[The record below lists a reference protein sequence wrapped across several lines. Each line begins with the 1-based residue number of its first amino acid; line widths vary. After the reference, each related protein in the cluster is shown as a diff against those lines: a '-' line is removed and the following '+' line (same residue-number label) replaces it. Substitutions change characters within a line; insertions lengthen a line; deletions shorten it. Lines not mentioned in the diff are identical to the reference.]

1 MVMTILVTT
10 KELITKLMTIM
21 IMKGRDDHNNDNH
34 RNEHNGN
41 CNTDNIKIQ
50 EYQNSI
56 THSIFDIPLLDCV
69 CVFFALINFFFWVFV
84 LWIFSVSF
92 IQWEQ
97 LSVFSYHSTFHPGTF
112 QSQFQHHNSR
122 LRGSWQGHVTRKSV
136 DDYDSIDCRT
146 DRNLSNHS
154 NHHWDLGMRATHVTI
169 ILQNYAQWIASD
181 ILNFLH
187 KT

>member
-56 THSIFDIPLLDCV
+56 TRSIFDIPLLDCV
-69 CVFFALINFFFWVFV
+69 CVFFALINFFF
-84 LWIFSVSF
+84 
-92 IQWEQ
+92 E
-97 LSVFSYHSTFHPGTF
+97 
-112 QSQFQHHNSR
+112 
-122 LRGSWQGHVTRKSV
+122 
-136 DDYDSIDCRT
+136 
-146 DRNLSNHS
+146 
-154 NHHWDLGMRATHVTI
+154 
-169 ILQNYAQWIASD
+169 
-181 ILNFLH
+181 FLFYEFLA
-187 KT
+187 